1 VVSSSMMVAR
11 VSLVMMVSSDKSSV
25 IKDVL
30 IGGRQGEGI
39 EEVLGE
45 VSGELEGS
53 GVCAEESGGCAR
65 GSGVWSVDW

>member
-1 VVSSSMMVAR
+1 MEDES
-11 VSLVMMVSSDKSSV
+11 
-25 IKDVL
+25 

-39 EEVLGE
+39 EGVLGE

-53 GVCAEESGGCAR
+53 GVCAR

>member
-1 VVSSSMMVAR
+1 M
-11 VSLVMMVSSDKSSV
+11 SLVMMVSSDKSSV

-53 GVCAEESGGCAR
+53 GAR
-65 GSGVWSVDW
+65 HVPRSSE